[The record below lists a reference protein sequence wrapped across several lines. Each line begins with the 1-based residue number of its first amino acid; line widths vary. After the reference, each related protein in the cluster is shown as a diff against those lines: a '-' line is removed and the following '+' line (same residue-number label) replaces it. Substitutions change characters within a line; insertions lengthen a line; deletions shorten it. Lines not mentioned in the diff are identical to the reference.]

1 MARIHV
7 VTDSSAQFVDAT
19 FARRH
24 GITVVP
30 NRMVIGGETYREGID
45 ITNGQ
50 LLDLIAGQRRAP
62 KIIAPGV
69 ADFVQTYSHLTRSA
83 DAILSLHASREIFPS
98 WQNARIAAQ
107 QVMGHCRI
115 EVIDSKMLCAAQGVL
130 VEMATAAITEGKPF
144 DEVVR
149 RVRGAVERVYAVYYT
164 DSIDFLLQNQ
174 ILNPSHGILGALLG
188 IRPFLTIED
197 GQLRTI
203 EKSRTGDD
211 AIERLVEFAAEF
223 EDLETV
229 AILQRRPQGS
239 RQTNLLQDRLQQL
252 FPEQSIPQ
260 RVLSSTLGALIG
272 ADATGLI
279 ILEKETDET
288 HYDFE

>member
-1 MARIHV
+1 MAP
-7 VTDSSAQFVDAT
+7 S
-19 FARRH
+19 
-24 GITVVP
+24 
-30 NRMVIGGETYREGID
+30 
-45 ITNGQ
+45 
-50 LLDLIAGQRRAP
+50 
-62 KIIAPGV
+62 V
-69 ADFVQTYSHLTRSA
+69 ADFVQAYSGLTPNA
-83 DAILSLHASREIFPS
+83 DAIISIHASREIFPG

-115 EVIDSKMLCAAQGVL
+115 EVIDSRMLCAAQATL
-130 VEMATAAITEGKPF
+130 VEIAATAIAEDRPF

-149 RVRGAVERVYAVYYT
+149 RVRGAIDRLYAVYYT
-164 DSIDFLLQNQ
+164 DSVDFLLQNE

-203 EKSRTGDD
+203 EKSRTGAD

-239 RQTNLLQDRLQQL
+239 RQTNQLQDRLQQL
-252 FPEQSIPQ
+252 FPDQVFPQ
-260 RVLSSTLGALIG
+260 RVFGGTLAALIG
-272 ADATGLI
+272 ADAIGLI
-279 ILEKETDET
+279 ILEKEMDEYD
-288 HYDFE
+288 YDFE